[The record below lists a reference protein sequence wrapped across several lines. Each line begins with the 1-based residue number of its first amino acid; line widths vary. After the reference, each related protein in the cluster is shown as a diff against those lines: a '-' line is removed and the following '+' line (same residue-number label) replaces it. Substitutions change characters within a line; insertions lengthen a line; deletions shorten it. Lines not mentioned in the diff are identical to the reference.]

1 MNLAREGTHYP
12 AVTFEISDE
21 RVARFSS
28 AIGED
33 DTVVP
38 PTFLTVPEILA
49 GLSRAV
55 GDENLGLDLAR
66 VVHTEQEY
74 EWRRGLEVG
83 ETLDVVSEIESIRPR
98 DGLEFLVLRTEF
110 HDRAGELVATGRS
123 TLVQRGEPT

>member
-12 AVTFEISDE
+12 AVTFEISED

-33 DTVVP
+33 GTVVP
-38 PTFLTVPEILA
+38 PTFLTVAEILA

-55 GDENLGLDLAR
+55 GDEDLGLDLAR

-83 ETLDVVSEIESIRPR
+83 ETLDVVSEIESVRSKG
-98 DGLEFLVLRTEF
+98 GLEFLVLRTEF
-110 HDRAGELVATGRS
+110 RDRAGGLVATSRS
-123 TLVQRGEPT
+123 TLLERGEQA